1 MSAFAYLSTYISAKI
16 SKIKDLLSMKKIA
29 KNWIEVALFR
39 VGAKKT
45 LTIKFRDGKSVYFK
59 NKKEYFNF
67 WRSELG
73 QNELSKQLKT
83 SHYKIKDQKIELNY
97 QNEKIYFYYDVNKQ
111 PNDVIGLI
119 NENFG
124 GGSINGLMLKINM

>member
-1 MSAFAYLSTYISAKI
+1 MSAFAYLTAKI
-16 SKIKDLLSMKKIA
+16 NSKIDKIIDKINDLLFMRKIA
-29 KNWIEVALFR
+29 KNWIDVALFR
-39 VGAKKT
+39 IGLKKT
-45 LTIKFRDGKSVYFK
+45 LTIRFRDGESAYFK
-59 NKKEYFNF
+59 NKKEYFNL
-67 WRSELG
+67 WRSKLG

-119 NENFG
+119 NENLG
-124 GGSINGLMLKINM
+124 GAV